1 MPSETWK
8 RLQTASAHHLF
19 GKTAPRSPLAAASV
33 FHGVS
38 VHRFQRNAQT
48 AFLLKYCPDT
58 RTRGVFIVPRHRPP
72 NAQRV
77 HIRPKR
83 FRLFVIQHQLRR
95 IGNGV
100 VKAVFSKHIA
110 QVVHIGKHHAA
121 AFNAVFFQTAF
132 QFGKS
137 VAPEAGK
144 NQQPVRLQGARPV
157 VQHRKDLFRRQ
168 QSEIRPQHIS
178 TRFGQRRDRGLAV
191 LHHALTRKP
200 LPKTAFAGG
209 SGSRQKI
216 RTGIV
221 FFKYRLRIAFRQQAA
236 ADVRIRT
243 LQAGYTWARCGR
255 VSGVSRHIRRD
266 GGEPA
271 SICPADSCQTRSTK
285 SRYSAANASAWLK
298 NGVCAAFSITTSL
311 LRFKSAVQIL
321 AHTRRRNRVFAAE
334 HQQYRNIYLV
344 EQMPRIRPFR
354 RVQSFL

>member
-1 MPSETWK
+1 M
-8 RLQTASAHHLF
+8 
-19 GKTAPRSPLAAASV
+19 
-33 FHGVS
+33 S

-48 AFLLKYCPDT
+48 AFPLKYCPDT

-144 NQQPVRLQGARPV
+144 KQQPVRLQGARPV

-209 SGSRQKI
+209 SGSRQKV

-243 LQAGYTWARCGR
+243 GKQDILGR
-255 VSGVSRHIRRD
+255 VADECQALVGIFGEMAVNLPAFVLRIHVKPLQQSRGTARQTLPHGSKTARVPPFPSQ
-266 GGEPA
+266 PA
-271 SICPADSCQTRSTK
+271 CCLSNAGADTRP
-285 SRYSAANASAWLK
+285 YAAA
-298 NGVCAAFSITTSL
+298 
-311 LRFKSAVQIL
+311 
-321 AHTRRRNRVFAAE
+321 
-334 HQQYRNIYLV
+334 
-344 EQMPRIRPFR
+344 
-354 RVQSFL
+354 